1 MNSLD
6 FVKLKKLKGC
16 RCERSNR
23 AGFTLRWL
31 SFPVNNNDTFSLQ
44 LHPLM
49 FYPLPLFVFK
59 TLDGYK
65 CLGAFGEIVARLSFL
80 FKAFG
85 IRCC

>member
-6 FVKLKKLKGC
+6 FVKLNKLKGC
-16 RCERSNR
+16 SLERWSR
-23 AGFTLRWL
+23 AGSTLRWL
-31 SFPVNNNDTFSLQ
+31 SFPVNNNDTFSQ

-65 CLGAFGEIVARLSFL
+65 CLGAFGENSGQIKLSFQGL
-80 FKAFG
+80 WH
-85 IRCC
+85 